1 MSPTDW
7 TSLVDWVVA
16 FRALHEDARKG
27 RLDQR
32 EMARYE
38 QERESL
44 AKALLVANLLQ
55 VKPGQTARQ
64 TLRVVRVLPV
74 ELMLGARREKAT
86 TLDVGLGGFAVLLKR
101 PPRVLERIEFALNL
115 GDAGAPVRGE
125 ARVVSVQRK
134 GGPYRVAFAFE
145 ELSTAD
151 VERLGFEIF
160 DAVLVRIPPP
170 P

>member
-1 MSPTDW
+1 MGPADW

-44 AKALLVANLLQ
+44 AKALLVAHLLS

-64 TLRVVRVLPV
+64 TLRVVRVLPI
-74 ELMLGARREKAT
+74 ELMLGTRPEQAE
-86 TLDVGLGGFAVLLKR
+86 TLDLGLGGFAVLLQK
-101 PPRVLERIEFALNL
+101 PPRVLERIGFALDL
-115 GDAGAPVRGE
+115 GSAGNPVRGH

-134 GGPYRVAFAFE
+134 GKLYRVAFAFE

-151 VERLGFEIF
+151 IERLGFEIF
-160 DAVLVRIPPP
+160 DAVLARIPPP
-170 P
+170 L

>member
-1 MSPTDW
+1 MSTADW
-7 TSLVDWVVA
+7 TSLVDWVVV
-16 FRALHEDARKG
+16 FRALHDDARKG
-27 RLDQR
+27 KLDPQG
-32 EMARYE
+32 MARYE
-38 QERESL
+38 HERESL

-74 ELMLGARREKAT
+74 ELMLGTRRQQVT
-86 TLDVGLGGFAVLLKR
+86 TLDLGLGGFAVLLKK

-151 VERLGFEIF
+151 VARLRFEIF
-160 DAVLVRIPPP
+160 AAVLVRIPPP
-170 P
+170 

>member
-1 MSPTDW
+1 MGPADW

-16 FRALHEDARKG
+16 FRALHDDARKG
-27 RLDQR
+27 RLDSR
-32 EMARYE
+32 GMARYE

-44 AKALLVANLLQ
+44 AKALLIAQRLS

-74 ELMLGARREKAT
+74 ELTLGTRREQAK
-86 TLDVGLGGFAVLLKR
+86 TLDLGLGGFAVLLEKPQR
-101 PPRVLERIEFALNL
+101 ALERIEFALSL
-115 GDAGAPVRGE
+115 GSAGAPVRGR

-134 GGPYRVAFAFE
+134 GRPYRIAFAFE
-145 ELSTAD
+145 ELSTVD

-160 DAVLVRIPPP
+160 DAALARIPPP
-170 P
+170 